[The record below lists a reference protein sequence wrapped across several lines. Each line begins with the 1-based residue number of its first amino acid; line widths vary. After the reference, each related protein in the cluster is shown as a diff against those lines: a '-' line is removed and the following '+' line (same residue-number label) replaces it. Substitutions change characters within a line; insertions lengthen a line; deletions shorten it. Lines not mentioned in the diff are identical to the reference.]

1 MKRTLIQ
8 SSCLFLLLF
17 FGFSMQKLNAQKLVF
32 LFGHGIYDA
41 PTGSMANYYNYG
53 LGVEGGVGIGLNKT
67 FLTGTIGYTN
77 FFNKSGSP
85 AGDLKYVPIKVGLRH
100 YLVTKLLFFNLNAG
114 VASVDNKL
122 MSGSARFTADAG
134 LGAKVGPLDLGINYD
149 GFAGTNG
156 VSSGWNSWF
165 SFKAGFRIGL

>member
-1 MKRTLIQ
+1 MRRMFIQ
-8 SSCLFLLLF
+8 SSCVFLLLF
-17 FGFSMQKLNAQKLVF
+17 FSCAIQKLNAQKLVF
-32 LFGHGIYDA
+32 LFGHGLYDA
-41 PTGSMANYYNYG
+41 PTGGLADHYNYG

-77 FFNKSGSP
+77 FFNKSGNP

-100 YLVTKLLFFNLNAG
+100 YLMAKLLFVNLNAG
-114 VASVDNKL
+114 VASLDNKL
-122 MSGSARFTADAG
+122 ISSSARFTADAG
-134 LGAKVGPLDLGINYD
+134 IGAKLGPLDLGVNYD
-149 GFAGTNG
+149 GFDGSNG

>member
-1 MKRTLIQ
+1 MVGKLIQ
-8 SSCLFLLLF
+8 SSCAIFILLF
-17 FGFSMQKLNAQKLVF
+17 TSSSQKLQAQKLVF
-32 LFGHGIYDA
+32 LFGHAVYDA
-41 PTGSMANYYNYG
+41 PTGSFANHYNYG
-53 LGVEGGVGIGLNKT
+53 LGVEGGVGVGLNKT

-77 FFNKSGSP
+77 FFDKSGSN

-134 LGAKVGPLDLGINYD
+134 LGAKLGPLDLGINYD

-156 VSSGWNSWF
+156 ISSGWNSWF
-165 SFKAGFRIGL
+165 SCKAGFRIGL